1 MPSEPARTRLHT
13 PPATPRG
20 RGGGSR
26 TRTLPRR
33 PDPERLGHHSARACA
48 HAHCTNVH
56 AHTPHMRTLHTH
68 THTPHTHTMHT
79 LCTRAH
85 TCAHAHAA
93 HNTHKRC
100 AHAHAHVHTHT
111 SHTLHMQDT
120 PLPRPNANSF
130 RWARTSQKFRNSD
143 RPFDGGPG
151 PAHVAGCRPTGDWGL
166 VVGGTRRLHPRC
178 RSGPGPQATWAP
190 ASSEL
195 RPCLVTAE
203 LSLKPLQLE

>member
-1 MPSEPARTRLHT
+1 MPSSHAQRASPNTPAHAPRHAARTRGRQPHQDA
-13 PPATPRG
+13 ATQVRPG
-20 RGGGSR
+20 KTQAPQCACVR
-26 TRTLPRR
+26 TRTL
-33 PDPERLGHHSARACA
+33 HK
-48 HAHCTNVH
+48 CT
-56 AHTPHMRTLHTH
+56 RTH
-68 THTPHTHTMHT
+68 TT
-79 LCTRAH
+79 
-85 TCAHAHAA
+85 
-93 HNTHKRC
+93 
-100 AHAHAHVHTHT
+100 HAHVHTHM

-120 PLPRPNANSF
+120 PLPRPNTNSF

-178 RSGPGPQATWAP
+178 RSGPGPQATQAP
-190 ASSEL
+190 ASLEL